1 MKIQTSW
8 MDAEVPS
15 LTETYSPVAHS
26 ELIYLLEKQLNM
38 DGYQVVN
45 NHVNQSYDGQQITGT
60 MRLLKETGI
69 AGQEMSQSMAYQ
81 NSYNRR
87 LPIRFVSGGEVFIC
101 SNGMIVGDI
110 ITFRKHTGEIF
121 PALKELIAISVTRM
135 EEDYEKTQA
144 DVITMKEI
152 DLTTTL
158 AAELVGRMY
167 VEERILNNGEVN
179 EVVRQLRNPTFEDF
193 KPNNL
198 WSLYNHATWAL
209 KDAAPDRK
217 LQSLKSLHEFS
228 MGVTHELAHV

>member
-1 MKIQTSW
+1 MKQLTSW
-8 MDAEVPS
+8 RDAIVPE

-26 ELIYLLEKQLNM
+26 ELIYLLEKQLNL

-45 NHVNQSYDGQQITGT
+45 NHVSQSYDGQQIAGT

-69 AGQEMSQSMAYQ
+69 AGQEMAQTMAYQ
-81 NSYNRR
+81 NSYNKR

-110 ITFRKHTGEIF
+110 ITFRKHTGEVF
-121 PALKELIAISVTRM
+121 PALKELIAISVTSM

-179 EVVRQLRNPTFEDF
+179 EVVRQLRNPRFEDF

-228 MGVTHELAHV
+228 MGITHELAHV

>member
-1 MKIQTSW
+1 MKIQTNW
-8 MDAEVPS
+8 RDAVVPS

-26 ELIYLLEKQLNM
+26 ELIYLLEKQLNV

-45 NHVNQSYDGQQITGT
+45 NHVSQSYNGEQIAGT
-60 MRLLKETGI
+60 MRLLKDTGI
-69 AGQEMSQSMAYQ
+69 AGQEMGQTLAYQ
-81 NSYNRR
+81 NSYNKR
-87 LPIRFVSGGEVFIC
+87 LPIRIVSGGEVFIC

-110 ITFRKHTGEIF
+110 ITFRKHTGEVF
-121 PALKELIAISVTRM
+121 PALKEMIILSVTRM

-144 DVITMKEI
+144 DVHTMKEI

-179 EVVRQLRNPTFEDF
+179 EVVRQLRNPRFDVF
-193 KPNNL
+193 KKNNL

-217 LQSLKSLHEFS
+217 IQSLKSLHEFS